1 MRVQENDK
9 EVLPEINRS
18 VNRNF
23 GEEQLSDILI
33 HSDANHTFDLSGS
46 IQGFTKR
53 KKQHVRKMG
62 PITTFFAVLKAYC
75 AINVL
80 LLPCAFANGGYFLS
94 PCSMFVACFFEGL
107 CAYKLCKVGVAYS
120 ISSYPMIAYRAIGW
134 KGRALVRCLI
144 GLAHMQFS
152 IGQLTFTLKTLQSVT
167 A

>member
-9 EVLPEINRS
+9 EVAPAVNRS
-18 VNRNF
+18 ATCNI
-23 GEEQLSDILI
+23 GDDQLSDLLI
-33 HSDANHTFDLSGS
+33 RSDANMFDLSGS

-53 KKQHVRKMG
+53 KKRHVRKMG
-62 PITTFFAVLKAYC
+62 TITTFFAVLKAYC
-75 AINVL
+75 AINIL
-80 LLPCAFANGGYFLS
+80 LLPCSFANGGYFLS
-94 PCSMFVACFFEGL
+94 PCAMFVACFFEGL
-107 CAYKLCKVGVAYS
+107 CAYRLCEVGVAYS
-120 ISSYPMIAYRAIGW
+120 ISSYPMIAYRALGW